1 MPSMALVLRA
11 ALLAVMMQ
19 SSCAHSAAPAPAAAR
34 SLRAP
39 AAAPGPAAAEPSER
53 EMALGKVVQL
63 LLELRDQV
71 HDDAAVDSKQHGDFV
86 SLTKAQLASAST
98 SIEEEQAK
106 LQQLQASVEAA
117 DAFQASKKGELATAG
132 NALLTVQQEL
142 ELAKK
147 QRLSEQAAFKSSS
160 RTLLASSENIN
171 LALESV
177 GSTAGDAAAAFLQD
191 DSNEE
196 ASTSLAPGVGLIQA
210 TQKLKSALD
219 AGAGELLDAGQ
230 RQLLS
235 RLFSVAH
242 EDKQAARRSQLRKRT
257 KAHRSAVSF
266 LQMSSGAQSESDL
279 DAEADLDA
287 ALSSAGPS
295 GDFEYRRAELTDLG
309 QTLKKVKLET
319 EAEQTQ
325 THESEKQSVASFAQ
339 LSKSLDKEVE
349 NRKAAVDELKAAIT
363 SSEES
368 ESKQRNLILIETRK
382 LTVSKMQLSQLNVDL
397 GKKSKDFEAKNASR
411 AEALQ
416 IIEQALQ
423 ILPKKAALPATSLLQ
438 TSTWS
443 QPRRE
448 APSFVQTAQKHRS
461 SRSLASRLLNESP
474 SPGLAAMLL
483 QSRDSLGRKDVFN
496 KVKDMIRDMLDKL
509 KMAQAQ
515 DKNRDQRCSGET
527 LGAESSR
534 ASKKIRADKLK
545 TTLLSMDAES
555 ASLKFELSQTKEQV
569 KDMKSALLA
578 AEELRAQQSDK
589 AKADLIM
596 FKEDRR
602 VLSEAIVV
610 LKRVYGSGHD
620 SVTSLLE
627 KLAAKCKQLEEATDK
642 IENDAK
648 KDFQDVKS
656 TSELRLATFE
666 KDFDFKGQAQTK
678 LSGDTVRATSDL
690 LSYKKEIDAL
700 DTYLE
705 ELKKSCTVKGA
716 TFEDIKQ
723 KREQQLSSL
732 KEALGYLKAESL

>member
-1 MPSMALVLRA
+1 MAPMASVLRA
-11 ALLAVMMQ
+11 ALLAVLMQ
-19 SSCAHSAAPAPAAAR
+19 LSCAQSAAPAPAAAR
-34 SLRAP
+34 RLRAP
-39 AAAPGPAAAEPSER
+39 AAAPGPAGAEPSER
-53 EMALGKVVQL
+53 ELALGKVVQL
-63 LLELRDQV
+63 LRELRTQV
-71 HDDAAVDSKQHGDFV
+71 HDDAKADAKQHDDFV
-86 SLTKAQLASAST
+86 NLGKAQLASAST

-117 DAFQASKKGELATAG
+117 DAFQAFKKGELANAG

-177 GSTAGDAAAAFLQD
+177 GSIAGDAAAAFLQD

-219 AGAGELLDAGQ
+219 AGAGDLMDAGQ

-235 RLFSVAH
+235 RLFSVAR
-242 EDKQAARRSQLRKRT
+242 EDKQAAKRSQLRQGA
-257 KAHRSAVSF
+257 KAHRSAVAF
-266 LQMSSGAQSESDL
+266 LQMSSDAQSESDL

-319 EAEQTQ
+319 EAEQTK
-325 THESEKQSVASFAQ
+325 THETEKESVASFAQ

-363 SSEES
+363 SSEEA

-382 LTVSKMQLSQLNVDL
+382 LTVSKMQQSQLNTDL
-397 GKKSKDFEAKNASR
+397 GKKNKDFQTKNASR
-411 AEALQ
+411 VEALEL
-416 IIEQALQ
+416 IEQALQ
-423 ILPKKAALPATSLLQ
+423 ILPQKVARPATSLLQ
-438 TSTWS
+438 TSKWS
-443 QPRRE
+443 QPRKE
-448 APSFVQTAQKHRS
+448 APSFVQITQEHKS
-461 SRSLASRLLNESP
+461 SRNLASRLLSESP

-483 QSRDSLGRKDVFN
+483 QSRESLGRKDVFK
-496 KVKDMIRDMLDKL
+496 KVKGMIRDMLDKL

-515 DKNRDQRCSGET
+515 DKNRDQWCSGET

-555 ASLKFELSQTKEQV
+555 ASLKFELSQSKEQIR
-569 KDMKSALLA
+569 DMKSALLA
-578 AEELRAQQSDK
+578 SDELRAQQSDK
-589 AKADLIM
+589 AKADLVM

-602 VLSEAIVV
+602 VLGEAIVV
-610 LKRVYGSGHD
+610 LKRVYGPGAG
-620 SVTSLLE
+620 VVRLLE
-627 KLAAKCKQLEEATDK
+627 KLGAKCKQLEEATDK
-642 IENDAK
+642 IEKDAK
-648 KDFQDVKS
+648 KDFEDVKS

>member
-1 MPSMALVLRA
+1 MASVASVLRA
-11 ALLAVMMQ
+11 ALLTVMVQ
-19 SSCAHSAAPAPAAAR
+19 SSYAHSAAPAPAAAR

-53 EMALGKVVQL
+53 ELALGKVVQL
-63 LLELRDQV
+63 LQELRNQV
-71 HDDAAVDSKQHGDFV
+71 YDDAAADTKLNSDFV
-86 SLTKAQLASAST
+86 NLAKAQLASAST

-117 DAFQASKKGELATAG
+117 DAFQALKKGELATAG
-132 NALLTVQQEL
+132 NALLMVQQEL

-160 RTLLASSENIN
+160 QTLLASSENIN

-210 TQKLKSALD
+210 TQKLKTALD

-235 RLFSVAH
+235 RLFSVAR
-242 EDKQAARRSQLRKRT
+242 EDKVRRSQLRQGS
-257 KAHRSAVSF
+257 KAHRSAVAF
-266 LQMSSGAQSESDL
+266 LQMSSDAQSESDL

-382 LTVSKMQLSQLNVDL
+382 LTVSKMQLSQLNMDL
-397 GKKSKDFEAKNASR
+397 GKKNKDFEAKNASR

-416 IIEQALQ
+416 FIEQALQ

-555 ASLKFELSQTKEQV
+555 ASLKFELSQTTEQI

>member
-1 MPSMALVLRA
+1 MASVASVLRA
-11 ALLAVMMQ
+11 ALLTVMVQ
-19 SSCAHSAAPAPAAAR
+19 SSYAHSAAPAPAAAR

-53 EMALGKVVQL
+53 ELALGKVVQL
-63 LLELRDQV
+63 LQELRNQV
-71 HDDAAVDSKQHGDFV
+71 YDDAAADTKLNSDFV
-86 SLTKAQLASAST
+86 NLAKAQLASAST

-117 DAFQASKKGELATAG
+117 DAFQALKKGELATAG
-132 NALLTVQQEL
+132 NALLMVQQEL

-160 RTLLASSENIN
+160 QTLLASSENIN

-210 TQKLKSALD
+210 TQKLKTALD

-235 RLFSVAH
+235 RLFSVAR
-242 EDKQAARRSQLRKRT
+242 EDKVRRSQLRQGS
-257 KAHRSAVSF
+257 KAHRSAVAF
-266 LQMSSGAQSESDL
+266 LQMSSDAQSESDL